1 MEFSP
6 EDILGYKW
14 LLEKVTADF
23 GYCQQA
29 KTFCFTHMWTF
40 TSYHMPVV
48 SCLMVEYQTNVLM
61 TILIQALEEVM
72 FL

>member
-14 LLEKVTADF
+14 LLGKVTADF

-29 KTFCFTHMWTF
+29 KTFCFTHMACDILPNGGIPNHRSDDYF
-40 TSYHMPVV
+40 DPGIGRS
-48 SCLMVEYQTNVLM
+48 NVFV
-61 TILIQALEEVM
+61 I
-72 FL
+72 